1 MKKALGIFVGERN
14 GWLVLA
20 INILF
25 VSREEIVNVKA
36 VPNCVLSL
44 CIALTTSPI
53 CVAKP
58 SRDACVTDM
67 KV

>member
-1 MKKALGIFVGERN
+1 MNEAVGIVVGERN
-14 GWLVLA
+14 GWLVLT

-36 VPNCVLSL
+36 VPNDVLSL
-44 CIALTTSPI
+44 CIAFTTNPI

>member
-1 MKKALGIFVGERN
+1 MKEAVGIVAGESN

-36 VPNCVLSL
+36 VPNADLSL

-53 CVAKP
+53 WSAKP
-58 SRDACVTDM
+58 SREE
-67 KV
+67 

>member
-1 MKKALGIFVGERN
+1 MKEAVGMFVGESK
-14 GWLVLA
+14 GWFVLA

-25 VSREEIVNVKA
+25 VSREEIVNFKA
-36 VPNCVLSL
+36 VPKFVLSF
-44 CIALTTSPI
+44 CIAFTTSPI

>member
-1 MKKALGIFVGERN
+1 MKEAVGIFVGESN
-14 GWLVLA
+14 GWFVLV

-36 VPNCVLSL
+36 VPNAVLSL

-58 SRDACVTDM
+58 SRDAWVTDI